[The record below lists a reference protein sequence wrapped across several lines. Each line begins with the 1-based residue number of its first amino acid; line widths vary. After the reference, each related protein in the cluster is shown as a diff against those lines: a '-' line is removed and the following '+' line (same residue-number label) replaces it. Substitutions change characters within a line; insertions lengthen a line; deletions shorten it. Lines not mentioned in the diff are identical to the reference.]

1 MGVVLVMG
9 SRAWRFHRPR
19 SSTRLASGHASA
31 QNRAMA
37 GSRCKSASRDSLCS
51 SVSAAMPI
59 ARAAILSASLS
70 SVRASLLFVSALRTL
85 FFVGDNGDS
94 GDALLHAGSGV
105 PRVVGTTGD
114 IGDIGDKFGDA
125 IAAAGAAPGIR
136 PRRRAASSAAI
147 IRNPL
152 PSCHRQH
159 VPPAHPA
166 TRLHKP
172 AANC

>member
-1 MGVVLVMG
+1 MLVMG
-9 SRAWRFHRPR
+9 SRAWRFHPLRP
-19 SSTRLASGHASA
+19 STRVASGHARA

-59 ARAAILSASLS
+59 ARLAILSASLS

-94 GDALLHAGSGV
+94 GDALLHGGSGV
-105 PRVVGTTGD
+105 PRTLGAFGD
-114 IGDIGDKFGDA
+114 NGDKLGDS
-125 IAAAGAAPGIR
+125 IAAAGVAPGIS